1 MMWNQS
7 FTFVL
12 LQLLVLACGTIIII
26 DGFDMQTTTSSP
38 RNGVGRQMT
47 NQQQQQQPPP
57 TTTTTIRSS
66 FSDRLSKQIISS
78 TPTTRTNQS
87 RRRRRRSTQLTA
99 TVQDLDMVALVAGQ
113 ENYGLALVVLGEGLY
128 SFFQAPTNLSNL
140 KVLFPPL
147 IAAILLF
154 AVSGPMITSGE
165 VGSAGTGLWI
175 ATAISLAL
183 GASYIVRLLAPSYE
197 TLVPK
202 EVAVIGLIV
211 AMAGFFSFGQN
222 LIVDGFVTLP
232 SIPLPQILPMPPSD
246 NDF

>member
-26 DGFDMQTTTSSP
+26 DGFDMMQTTTSSP
-38 RNGVGRQMT
+38 SNGVWRQMT
-47 NQQQQQQPPP
+47 NQQQQQPP
-57 TTTTTIRSS
+57 TTATIRSS

-87 RRRRRRSTQLTA
+87 RRRRSTQLTA

-165 VGSAGTGLWI
+165 IGSAGTGLWI

-202 EVAVIGLIV
+202 EVAVIGLVV

-246 NDF
+246 K